1 MGLSFLGCALRR
13 KRPGKGSRHA
23 RAICGPG
30 FSRGCPLL
38 SPERAG
44 YVPRKAHHVSERRS
58 SDGAEDGRERPEA
71 GDAQPAN
78 EREPGA
84 GRGGLCGHRADPE
97 ATAHHA
103 SAGAQEVRCDR
114 PRAIEGVRQYGA
126 NAQARNAI
134 RLGTRPAQLSHVLV
148 RVSRARARRDLTV
161 RCDREQPGS
170 PLLVKAF
177 EVTQDKH
184 RTMLR

>member
-1 MGLSFLGCALRR
+1 MR
-13 KRPGKGSRHA
+13 A
-23 RAICGPG
+23 RSADLV
-30 FSRGCPLL
+30 SVVARPLL

-71 GDAQPAN
+71 GDAEPAN

-148 RVSRARARRDLTV
+148 RVSRTRARRDLAV
-161 RCDREQPGS
+161 PGATASS
-170 PLLVKAF
+170 PARRLLVKAF